1 MGIIDD
7 ARWMDSIKD
16 RNLTSHNYDDQ
27 TAQSILCAIINVY
40 ALLFN
45 AFEKKCFLFLVCKF
59 FVMPYG
65 LKETELSKLTEIF
78 ASNERVERVILYGSR
93 AKGCHKPFS
102 DVDITLEGPDLTR
115 TDLSRISLAI
125 DDLI

>member
-1 MGIIDD
+1 
-7 ARWMDSIKD
+7 
-16 RNLTSHNYDDQ
+16 
-27 TAQSILCAIINVY
+27 
-40 ALLFN
+40 
-45 AFEKKCFLFLVCKF
+45 
-59 FVMPYG
+59 MPYG

-125 DDLI
+125 DDLLLPFQFDISIFHTLKNEALVEHIHRRGVPIYERKGLGGNANGLDV